1 MSLLR
6 HSAYNLAGYI
16 LPTLIAIPSLG
27 VISRCLGIEAFGIFM
42 LIFAFVGYSSIF
54 DAGLTRAVIREVSI
68 HKNNEQEQLKI
79 LSTSTAVVFILGIFA
94 AVLLNVFSLQLIHF
108 LKVSEIYFQD
118 IKFIFYLLAV
128 IIPIY
133 LVNQIWLAYLEG
145 EEQFAILNIQRT
157 VTSSILAGLPAIL
170 VYFYGSL
177 ISAVYGIV
185 ISRMFSLVVT
195 YAFSSHIL
203 KKVRPVI
210 CFDTLKRMIKYGSWL
225 TVSNIISPVM
235 TYFDRFIISNV
246 LGADNVA
253 FYSAPAEG
261 ISRLSNVPFALSRA
275 LFPKISSISNK
286 LEKKSLEDKSYFI
299 ISVVCLPIVIIAII
313 FSHLIMSTWMGESYA
328 DKSSV
333 ILQILLIGFYFNSL
347 AQIPYSVLQ
356 ASGFSRATA
365 LIHCTEVIPYL
376 LILYVLTSDYGL
388 TGTAIAWSLRMVVD
402 FLILYCVRRK
412 MDEKNKYNIIK

>member
-42 LIFAFVGYSSIF
+42 LIFALVGYSSIF

-185 ISRMFSLVVT
+185 ISR
-195 YAFSSHIL
+195 
-203 KKVRPVI
+203 
-210 CFDTLKRMIKYGSWL
+210 
-225 TVSNIISPVM
+225 
-235 TYFDRFIISNV
+235 
-246 LGADNVA
+246 
-253 FYSAPAEG
+253 
-261 ISRLSNVPFALSRA
+261 
-275 LFPKISSISNK
+275 
-286 LEKKSLEDKSYFI
+286 
-299 ISVVCLPIVIIAII
+299 
-313 FSHLIMSTWMGESYA
+313 
-328 DKSSV
+328 
-333 ILQILLIGFYFNSL
+333 
-347 AQIPYSVLQ
+347 
-356 ASGFSRATA
+356 
-365 LIHCTEVIPYL
+365 
-376 LILYVLTSDYGL
+376 
-388 TGTAIAWSLRMVVD
+388 
-402 FLILYCVRRK
+402 
-412 MDEKNKYNIIK
+412 